1 LQGLSHQKDPWY
13 EDGNERAIM
22 EKGPQFAPTP
32 SQIPHKDIVAEI
44 EAAITNL
51 SDESKD
57 SVRTSAA
64 NLLRRCQLPNHKNTS
79 TNERKAIDELKKDKT
94 RLVTKADKGN
104 CFVVMDRS
112 DYDKK
117 MQDLLDDQKT

>member
-1 LQGLSHQKDPWY
+1 
-13 EDGNERAIM
+13 M

-117 MQDLLDDQKT
+117 MQDLLDDQKTWTWVERTVIAT